1 MTAESGAARSGSGR
15 HTQAV
20 TFQRTAAEGP
30 LLLADISGYTSFL
43 QDVEQAHRDDAFAN
57 GAIPEAYGLM
67 SSLLDGIVAKMV
79 PPFTLAKIEGDAVF
93 VFATAD
99 DSVPRGETFLEC
111 VRACYAEF
119 AARRAQAGAI
129 WTCTCDAC
137 ARADTLDLK
146 FILHA
151 GKFVLQEI
159 AGSRELSGPEVVMA
173 HRLLKNGA
181 AEVVGDGAY
190 LLLSAAAARW
200 LDVPVEGAI
209 PMSEAYEHYLPIDTY
224 ALPLATSRSGGG
236 G

>member
-1 MTAESGAARSGSGR
+1 MAL
-15 HTQAV
+15 H
-20 TFQRTAAEGP
+20 RTGTEGP

-43 QDVEQAHRDDAFAN
+43 QDVEAAHRHDAFAN
-57 GAIPEAYGLM
+57 GNIPEAYGLM
-67 SSLLDGIVAKMV
+67 SSLLDGIVATMV

-99 DSVPRGETFLEC
+99 DAVPRGQTFLEC

-129 WTCTCDAC
+129 WTCACDAC

-190 LLLSAAAARW
+190 LLLSAAAATS
-200 LDVPVEGAI
+200 LEVPVEGAI
-209 PMSEAYEHYLPIDTY
+209 PMSEAYEHYPPIDTY
-224 ALPLATSRSGGG
+224 ALALSNSRSASGG
-236 G
+236 